1 MSVTTRSYY
10 EKTNQTRLCIAS
22 LSAPDGVNVETLMK
36 STGWKEHSVRV
47 YLSNLRNKKG
57 FEINTTI
64 DHNGERIYQLASK
77 G

>member
-1 MSVTTRSYY
+1 M
-10 EKTNQTRLCIAS
+10 KKQTKHDMIIAS
-22 LSAPDGVNVETLMK
+22 LSAPDGVTLETLMK
-36 STGWKEHSVRV
+36 STAWKEHSVRG

-64 DHNGERIYQLASK
+64 DHNGDRIYQLASK